1 MWICIRIIVAE
12 FKLKIFNFFCCKQK
26 TAYEMLISD
35 WISDV
40 CSSDLLPGLRVSH
53 AIIQATKAAPCR
65 NQFESLNDDVA
76 FDTTA
81 ADGAF
86 ENSVVAD
93 HQMGYHPPR
102 RRPPGLDHCGKRDM
116 TARRKPKRRGNHPRT
131 EGRRVGKECVKKWR
145 TR

>member
-1 MWICIRIIVAE
+1 MR
-12 FKLKIFNFFCCKQK
+12 
-26 TAYEMLISD
+26 ISD
-35 WISDV
+35 WTSDV
-40 CSSDLLPGLRVSH
+40 CSSDLSLSAAASKSHLPGLRVSH

-93 HQMGYHPPR
+93 HQMGSRPPR
-102 RRPPGLDHCGKRDM
+102 QIGSASWR
-116 TARRKPKRRGNHPRT
+116 
-131 EGRRVGKECVKKWR
+131 ERVCPYV
-145 TR
+145 

>member
-1 MWICIRIIVAE
+1 MRISAW
-12 FKLKIFNFFCCKQK
+12 
-26 TAYEMLISD
+26 S
-35 WISDV
+35 SDV
-40 CSSDLLPGLRVSH
+40 CSSDLSH

-93 HQMGYHPPR
+93 HPIGSRPPR
-102 RRPPGLDHCGKRDM
+102 RRPPGLDHCGQRDM
-116 TARRKPKRRGNHPRT
+116 TARRQPQPRGIYHNTPVLRSLSNTPPLPQQKNNPK
-131 EGRRVGKECVKKWR
+131 
-145 TR
+145 

>member
-1 MWICIRIIVAE
+1 MCPIDG
-12 FKLKIFNFFCCKQK
+12 LKQEGDSAAASK
-26 TAYEMLISD
+26 SHP
-35 WISDV
+35 
-40 CSSDLLPGLRVSH
+40 PGRRGRH
-53 AIIQATKAAPCR
+53 AISQATKAAPCR

-93 HQMGYHPPR
+93 HQMGSRPPR

-116 TARRKPKRRGNHPRT
+116 TARRKP
-131 EGRRVGKECVKKWR
+131 
-145 TR
+145 

>member
-1 MWICIRIIVAE
+1 MCPIDGLQQDGDSAAAS
-12 FKLKIFNFFCCKQK
+12 K
-26 TAYEMLISD
+26 SH
-35 WISDV
+35 
-40 CSSDLLPGLRVSH
+40 LPGLRVSH

-93 HQMGYHPPR
+93 HQMGSRPPR
-102 RRPPGLDHCGKRDM
+102 RRPPGLDHCDKRDI
-116 TARRKPKRRGNHPRT
+116 TTRRTPSRPGIDPDTPSIPAHPHDT
-131 EGRRVGKECVKKWR
+131 
-145 TR
+145 

>member
-1 MWICIRIIVAE
+1 MSPIDGLEQDGYSAAAS
-12 FKLKIFNFFCCKQK
+12 K
-26 TAYEMLISD
+26 SH
-35 WISDV
+35 
-40 CSSDLLPGLRVSH
+40 LPGLRVSH

-93 HQMGYHPPR
+93 HQMGSRPPR
-102 RRPPGLDHCGKRDM
+102 RRPPGLDHCGKRSEEHTSELQSLMRISYAVFCLKKKNILHND
-116 TARRKPKRRGNHPRT
+116 GNPT
-131 EGRRVGKECVKKWR
+131 
-145 TR
+145 TTQQ